1 MLGSRDMVL
10 WGGEILGQVIT
21 RSSPLGKTTVPVS
34 SPALQISPASLVG
47 SQHLGEP
54 AEYYLQR
61 CTLTSLGSS
70 LCGTTSYSTQS
81 NPANRFAERGN
92 AEHRGGALQGKV

>member
-10 WGGEILGQVIT
+10 RGGEILGQVIA
-21 RSSPLGKTTVPVS
+21 RSSPLGKTTVLVS

-47 SQHLGEP
+47 SQHLGER

-70 LCGTTSYSTQS
+70 LCGTTSSSTQS

-92 AEHRGGALQGKV
+92 AKHRAGASQGGV